1 MVLVHSSVIKS
12 MAGSTGLEGPLGM
25 ARTALF
31 YVRRAQPVY
40 EPFSNERKPLHNLR
54 RRTDIFRILEVTLG
68 MYYQLA
74 GGVSME
80 IMICPASL
88 LMLCPASVPQVYAQ
102 DPKRSG
108 QSTKPAEIQE
118 AFGKYSKKCCLSIR

>member
-1 MVLVHSSVIKS
+1 
-12 MAGSTGLEGPLGM
+12 M

-31 YVRRAQPVY
+31 YVRRAQRVY
-40 EPFSNERKPLHNLR
+40 EPFSNERRPLHNLR

-74 GGVSME
+74 GGVSMG
-80 IMICPASL
+80 IMET
-88 LMLCPASVPQVYAQ
+88 ASVPQVYAQ

-118 AFGKYSKKCCLSIR
+118 AFGQYSKKCRLSIR